1 MKSELIY
8 PQLFKALKFL
18 FYLIPISLIIGNA
31 ALNITAVLIVINL
44 IFISFLDKSFL
55 IKYKNI
61 FFFIFI
67 FFYTSISKLFFF
79 I

>member
-18 FYLIPISLIIGNA
+18 FYLIPISLILGNA
-31 ALNITAVLIVINL
+31 VLNITAVLIVINL

-61 FFFIFI
+61 FFLF
-67 FFYTSISKLFFF
+67 LFFF
-79 I
+79 KLLLLNTFF